1 MSTNLNDLKAAI
13 AAKLK
18 ANEGKNSPGHLSTG
32 IISNA
37 NNIAE
42 VKNPY
47 LIVSEPVT
55 INATKPK
62 LPGNVLEPSNSY
74 DVEAKKIYLANLK
87 ISDPAKYKQEFAK
100 QQYLDYQKELVKGYE
115 ASNIERDKRRSK

>member
-1 MSTNLNDLKAAI
+1 MSTNINDFKAAI

-18 ANEGKNSPGHLSTG
+18 VNEGKNSPGHLSTG

-47 LIVSEPVT
+47 SIVSEAVT

-62 LPGNVLEPSNSY
+62 LPENVLEPSNSY
-74 DVEAKKIYLANLK
+74 DIEAKKIYLANLK
-87 ISDPAKYKQEFAK
+87 ITNPEKFKQEFAK
-100 QQYLDYQKELVKGYE
+100 QQYLDYQKELVKKYKE
-115 ASNIERDKRRSK
+115 AESERDKRRSK